1 MSTSVKALLSL
12 EAQEK
17 KPWRYGLFVRCG
29 NGFGI
34 LTAEIALPYGES
46 LSQGLVESWAQ
57 EHVPQFLSKYGQ
69 VLRYRIL
76 VSRNAPEGA
85 RHRILLLAAPV
96 LSSENGLC
104 DLLLPQEFAIL
115 GQAESVAGSHGGDFL
130 WTFKADS
137 VWHWLQYR
145 GGMLAFWSVE
155 HLPAEDQGAW
165 IQNRLAQVKAFAM
178 TDSQFERIE
187 TIDVIEGKKSDQPE
201 NTVASLCTWGWVRD
215 LNLLEGKARIKLETI
230 RNQHRTLRNA
240 LIAFAI
246 ILVIG
251 LVLHLREARTEGH
264 LREVEKQ
271 AGPLVLLQKEARG
284 LQDSLGIQVG
294 ALQNQGRKLQTNLGL
309 SPALQFIYQALPENG
324 VVENLNVESTGLDGF
339 RYLLQVRVANW
350 DAADLLL
357 ANLKKQGAWRAVRLE
372 SRRPVGQ
379 QGIQVRVEVHR

>member
-46 LSQGLVESWAQ
+46 LTQGLVENWAQ
-57 EHVPQFLSKYGQ
+57 EHVPQFLSKFGQ

-85 RHRILLLAAPV
+85 RHRILLLAAPM

-104 DLLLPQEFAIL
+104 DLLLPKEFAIL
-115 GQAESVAGSHGGDFL
+115 GEAESVAGSHGGDFL

-137 VWHWLQYR
+137 VWHWLLYR

-155 HLPAEDQGAW
+155 HLPAENKDAW

-187 TIDVIEGKKSDQPE
+187 SIDVIEGKESQQPE
-201 NTVASLCTWGWVRD
+201 NTVASLCTWGWVRG
-215 LNLLEGKARIKLETI
+215 LNLLEGKTRTQLETI
-230 RNQHRTLRNA
+230 RNQRRTLRNA
-240 LIAFAI
+240 LIALAF
-246 ILVIG
+246 ILAVG
-251 LVLHLREARTEGH
+251 LVLHIRVAGAEDH
-264 LREVEKQ
+264 LQEVQKQ
-271 AGPLVLLQKEARG
+271 AGPLVLLQKEAHG
-284 LQDSLGIQVG
+284 LQNSLGIQVG
-294 ALQNQGRKLQTNLGL
+294 ALQSQGRKLQTSLGL

-324 VVENLNVESTGLDGF
+324 VVENLNVESMGLDGF
-339 RYLLQVRVANW
+339 RYLLQVRVSNW
-350 DAADLLL
+350 DDADLLL

-379 QGIQVRVEVHR
+379 HGIQVRAEVHR

>member
-57 EHVPQFLSKYGQ
+57 EHVPQFLSKFGQ

-137 VWHWLQYR
+137 TWHWLQYR

-165 IQNRLAQVKAFAM
+165 IQNRLAQVKSFAM

-201 NTVASLCTWGWVRD
+201 STIASLCTWGWVRD
-215 LNLLEGKARIKLETI
+215 LNLLEGKARTKLETI

-240 LIAFAI
+240 LIAVAF

-251 LVLHLREARTEGH
+251 LMLHLRVARVERN

-271 AGPLVLLQKEARG
+271 AGPLVLLQKEAHG
-284 LQDSLGIQVG
+284 LQDSLSIQVS
-294 ALQNQGRKLQTNLGL
+294 ALQNLGRKLQTNLDL
-309 SPALQFIYQALPENG
+309 SSALQFIYEALPENG